1 LYFPTADRTNPTDKK
16 CESPSSQSEQL
27 FHCLFR
33 AEETRVSD
41 RARTEEFSMRI
52 GSELYGPKPDREIV
66 TIFDAH
72 LFRIWRTC
80 AGTAI
85 VIAMATFVL
94 SGCGKKQAGPPAVP
108 EVEITP
114 VMQQDVPLY
123 TECIATLDGYVNAQ
137 IQPQVTGYLMKQN
150 YQEGTVVQKG
160 QVLFEIDPRPF
171 EAALQQAKGQLAQT
185 EAQLGKTRLDV
196 ARDTPLAKERA
207 IPQAQL
213 DNDIQANQAAEAT
226 VAAGKA
232 QVEQAEL
239 NLGFTKVRS
248 LVNGVAGLAKGQIG
262 DLVGPTTI
270 LTTVS
275 QVEPIKAYFAI
286 SEQEYL
292 RFAERISA
300 VAEGRRR
307 VGEKKILEL
316 VLSDGSVYPRK
327 GWVVLADRQVDVK
340 TGTIR
345 LAGAFE
351 NPGGILRPGMFGRV
365 RAVTG
370 VDKAAMLVPQ
380 RSVVETQ
387 GSYSV
392 VVVGSN
398 NQASIRPV
406 KTGERYGQMWV
417 ITEGVK
423 PGEQVIAEGMQKAKE
438 GLTVRTKQFSSTGQ
452 GE

>member
-1 LYFPTADRTNPTDKK
+1 M
-16 CESPSSQSEQL
+16 Q
-27 FHCLFR
+27 
-33 AEETRVSD
+33 
-41 RARTEEFSMRI
+41 I
-52 GSELYGPKPDREIV
+52 GHELYGLELQPEKEMSRRCSDPRFLRFSKGAIILMGV
-66 TIFDAH
+66 LT
-72 LFRIWRTC
+72 L
-80 AGTAI
+80 GT
-85 VIAMATFVL
+85 
-94 SGCGKKQAGPPAVP
+94 GCGKESVASPGAPP
-108 EVEITP
+108 EVE
-114 VMQQDVPLY
+114 VVAVVQQDVPLY
-123 TECIATLDGYVNAQ
+123 TESISTLDGYVNAQ

-150 YQEGTVVQKG
+150 YTEGTVVHKG

-171 EAALQQAKGQLAQT
+171 EAALQQAKGQQAQA

-196 ARDTPLAKERA
+196 ARDTPLAKESA

-213 DNDIQANQAAEAT
+213 DNDIQANEAAQAM
-226 VAAGKA
+226 VSAAKA
-232 QVEQAEL
+232 QVEQAQL
-239 NLGFTKVRS
+239 NLEFTKVRS

-262 DLVGPTTI
+262 DLVGPTAI

-275 QVEPIKAYFAI
+275 QVEPIKAFFTI

-292 RFAERISA
+292 RLADRISA

-307 VGEKKILEL
+307 AGERKILEL

-345 LAGAFE
+345 MAGAFD

-370 VDKAAMLVPQ
+370 MTKGALLVPQ

-406 KTGERYGQMWV
+406 RTGERVGQMWV
-417 ITEGVK
+417 ITDGIK

-438 GLTVRTKQFSSTGQ
+438 GVMVRPKQFNSAGQ

>member
-1 LYFPTADRTNPTDKK
+1 
-16 CESPSSQSEQL
+16 
-27 FHCLFR
+27 
-33 AEETRVSD
+33 
-41 RARTEEFSMRI
+41 MRI
-52 GSELYGPKPDREIV
+52 GPEFYQPRLHTEATKRQPATLAWLRCGVV
-66 TIFDAH
+66 TTLIFFIAV
-72 LFRIWRTC
+72 LLAGC
-80 AGTAI
+80 AKEEATAE
-85 VIAMATFVL
+85 A
-94 SGCGKKQAGPPAVP
+94 PP
-108 EVEITP
+108 EVEVTP

-137 IQPQVTGYLMKQN
+137 IQPQVSGYLLKQN
-150 YQEGTVVQKG
+150 YTEGTVVQKG

-171 EAALQQAKGQLAQT
+171 EAALQQSKGQLAQA
-185 EAQLGKTRLDV
+185 EAQLGKTNLDV
-196 ARDTPLAKERA
+196 ARDTPLAKESA

-213 DNDIQANQAAEAT
+213 DNDIQAREAAQAM
-226 VAAGKA
+226 VAAAKA
-232 QVEQAEL
+232 QVDQAEL
-239 NLGFTKVRS
+239 NVSFTKVRS

-262 DLVGPTTI
+262 DLVGPATT

-286 SEQEYL
+286 SEQQYL
-292 RFAERISA
+292 KFADRISA
-300 VAEGRRR
+300 VSEGRQQYGGR
-307 VGEKKILEL
+307 KILEL

-345 LAGAFE
+345 LAGAFD

-365 RAVTG
+365 RAATG
-370 VDKAAMLVPQ
+370 MAKDALLVPQ

-392 VVVGSN
+392 VVVGADSK
-398 NQASIRPV
+398 ASIRPV
-406 KTGERYGQMWV
+406 KTGERVGQNWI

-423 PGEQVIAEGMQKAKE
+423 QGEQIISEGMQKAKE
-438 GLTVRTKQFSSTGQ
+438 GATVRTKQFNSAGQ